1 MPFPLKYRSRAIFQI
16 RYALLAL
23 IGAILFGTIGFK
35 TIEGWS
41 IGDSFYVTVQTLTT
55 VGYGDI
61 PPHNPAGRAFAVV
74 VMLIGVGGVALAAST
89 IVQSIVQSEL
99 VSTFGQRRQSRKM
112 NKLHDHYVICGSGRV
127 GSHLV
132 RDMVG
137 TNQSFVVIENDP
149 QRAAEFSQRGISVLV
164 GDATLEES
172 LREVGV
178 ERARGLAACL
188 PNDADNVYVV
198 LTARDLNPNL
208 RIVARAAEE
217 QAEAKLLRAGAN
229 HVVAPTIIGGHRMA
243 VALTKP
249 AVSEFMDSIT
259 ANELGLG
266 FEQVEVDPASH
277 LVGQELRETPI
288 RSELD
293 VVVISIRRQDGEII
307 FNPAGDCEIL
317 AGDILIAIGRA
328 ESLAK
333 LNEMARGI
341 V

>member
-1 MPFPLKYRSRAIFQI
+1 MPVATRTQPRWGFQI
-16 RYALLAL
+16 RYAIIALAA
-23 IGAILFGTIGFK
+23 AIVFGTVGFHL
-35 TIEGWS
+35 IERWTLA
-41 IGDSFYVTVQTLTT
+41 DSLYVTVQTLTT

-61 PPHNPAGRAFAVV
+61 PPHTATGRAFAVV
-74 VMLIGVGGVALAAST
+74 VMLIGVAGVALFVST
-89 IVQSIVQSEL
+89 IVQSVVQSEL
-99 VSTFGQRRQSRKM
+99 ISTFGQRRLSKKM
-112 NKLHDHYVICGSGRV
+112 SKLRDHYIICGSGRV

-132 RDMVG
+132 RDLQSA
-137 TNQSFVVIENDP
+137 NESFVVIENDQ
-149 QRAAEFSQRGISVLV
+149 QRAAEFSQRGVNVIV

-172 LREVGV
+172 LRDVGV
-178 ERARGLAACL
+178 EHARGLAACL

-259 ANELGLG
+259 ASELGLG
-266 FEQVEVDPASH
+266 FEQVEVDAASS
-277 LVGQELRETPI
+277 LVGQALRSTPI

-293 VVVISIRRQDGEII
+293 VVIVSIRRQSGKIF
-307 FNPAGDCEIL
+307 FNPAGDATIES
-317 AGDILIAIGRA
+317 GDILIAIGRA
-328 ESLAK
+328 DSLSE
-333 LNEMARGI
+333 LNQLARGTN
-341 V
+341 